1 MVTREAMMGSYRS
14 AAGCAVLAGSV
25 LAAAALD
32 VPAAPAP
39 ADGAPQAKA
48 VHVDRSGKPR
58 KGKASYYSHR
68 FSGKKMANGEKLDPH
83 SNEAAS
89 KALPLGTTARVTNLE
104 NDQSAVVVVKDRG
117 PYVPGRIID
126 VTPSTAEQ
134 LGMKKDGVA
143 PVEVKPLK
151 LPPKAEASAPEGK
164 ARQE

>member
-1 MVTREAMMGSYRS
+1 MGSYRC
-14 AAGCAVLAGSV
+14 AAGGALLAGCL
-25 LAAAALD
+25 LAAAA
-32 VPAAPAP
+32 PAAPAP
-39 ADGAPQAKA
+39 ADASAPAASAPKAKP

-58 KGKASYYSHR
+58 KGKASYYSRR

-83 SNEAAS
+83 SNDAAS
-89 KALPLGTTARVTNLE
+89 KALPLGTTAKVTNLE
-104 NDQSAVVVVKDRG
+104 TDQSAVVVVKDRG
-117 PYVPGRIID
+117 PYVSGRIID

-143 PVEVKPLK
+143 RVEVQPLK